1 MHVEDYYTVVQVLF
15 GTLMQVI
22 KVKQYAFIN
31 YIYTLTGEK
40 YNNLVV

>member
-1 MHVEDYYTVVQVLF
+1 MHVEDHSTVVQVLF

-22 KVKQYAFIN
+22 KVKQYAFI
-31 YIYTLTGEK
+31 YTLTGEK